1 MHSGMGGGGVHELM
15 ATDSDMA
22 TRFLRRSSGSHGFT
36 LIEVI
41 LVVIITGILATVV
54 LRSAGI
60 ISDSARTE
68 ETKQE
73 LQALAIAMVGNPEMQ
88 NNGVRSDFGYVGDVG
103 AMPPNLDALNVNP
116 GGYTTWQGPYIDNRF
131 TQKTDDYKTD
141 AWNAVYVYSGVN
153 ITSSGSGSDIVRTL
167 GKSADDFTLNEVNG
181 VVFDLDGTPPGSTYK
196 DSLSVRMTIPNGSG
210 GMATKS
216 STVDIG
222 GYFSFDSIPIGNH
235 DIEVIYIS
243 DDDTLRRF
251 VSVLPAS
258 SPYGEYSLAA
268 NVWTGG
274 GSGSGL
280 SHVAGRDTVYSSPQ
294 CNNFSSWVI
303 NNSGSQI
310 TVNSITLTYAT
321 PTAYYQYVRW
331 GSTTVFN
338 SNNPKNGSGDVTSFS
353 SSQAVN
359 AGDSARV
366 QIETFKNS
374 TTGGSN
380 VDMSNVSVTVLL
392 SDGSTFYISFGACQ

>member
-1 MHSGMGGGGVHELM
+1 MIRLCENHC
-15 ATDSDMA
+15 
-22 TRFLRRSSGSHGFT
+22 GFT

-73 LQALAIAMVGNPEMQ
+73 LQALAIAIVGNPELQ
-88 NNGVRSDFGYVGDVG
+88 NNGVRSDFGYVGDIG
-103 AMPPNLDALNVNP
+103 AMPPNLDALNSNP
-116 GGYTTWQGPYIDNRF
+116 GSYATWKGPYIDNRF
-131 TQKTDDYKTD
+131 TQQTDDYKKDTWD
-141 AWNAVYVYSGVN
+141 ANYSYSGVN

-167 GKSADDFTLNEVNG
+167 GNSMGDFTINQVSGLVL
-181 VVFDLDGTPPGSTYK
+181 DLDGTPPGSTYR
-196 DSLSVRMTIPNGSG
+196 DSLAVRMTIPNGTG
-210 GMATKS
+210 GTVTKS
-216 STVDIG
+216 ATVDIG
-222 GYFSFDSIPIGNH
+222 GYFTFDSIPIGNH
-235 DIEVIYIS
+235 DIEVIYLP
-243 DDDTLRRF
+243 DDDTVRRF

-268 NVWTGG
+268 NVWSGG
-274 GSGSGL
+274 GGGGL
-280 SHVAGRDTVYSSPQ
+280 SHIAGRDTVYSSPQ
-294 CNNFSSWVI
+294 CNNFSFWVI

-321 PTAYYQYVRW
+321 PTAYYRYVRW
-331 GSTTVFN
+331 GSTTVFD
-338 SNNPKNGSGDVTSFS
+338 SNNPKNGSGDVTPFL

-366 QIETFKNS
+366 QIETFEDGPV
-374 TTGGSN
+374 GGAL
-380 VDMSNVSVTVLL
+380 VDMSNVSITVLL

>member
-1 MHSGMGGGGVHELM
+1 M
-15 ATDSDMA
+15 ATG
-22 TRFLRRSSGSHGFT
+22 FLRRTSSSDGFT

-54 LRSAGI
+54 LRSGGVI
-60 ISDSARTE
+60 YDSARTE

-73 LQALAIAMVGNPEMQ
+73 LQALAVAMVGNPELQ

-103 AMPPNLDALNVNP
+103 AMPPNLDALNINP
-116 GGYTTWQGPYIDNRF
+116 GGYTTWRGPYIDNRF
-131 TQKTDDYKTD
+131 TQKTDDYKKD
-141 AWNAVYVYSGVN
+141 AWDANYSYSGVD

-167 GKSADDFTLNEVNG
+167 GNSVGNFTLNQVRG
-181 VVFDLDGTPPGSTYK
+181 VVYDVDGTPPGTTYR
-196 DSLSVRMTIPNGSG
+196 DSLAVRMTIPNGAG
-210 GMATKS
+210 ATVTKS
-216 STVDIG
+216 AAVDIG

-235 DIEVIYIS
+235 DIEVIYIP

-268 NVWTGG
+268 NVWSG
-274 GSGSGL
+274 GSGL
-280 SHVAGRDTVYSSPQ
+280 SHIAGRDTVYSSPQ
-294 CNNFSSWVI
+294 CNNFLFWVI

-321 PTAYYQYVRW
+321 PTAYYRYVRW
-331 GSTTVFN
+331 GSTTVFD
-338 SNNPKNGSGDVTSFS
+338 SNNPKNGSGEVASFS
-353 SSQAVN
+353 SSQPVN
-359 AGDSARV
+359 DGDSARV
-366 QIETFKNS
+366 RIETFKNS

-392 SDGSTFYISFGACQ
+392 SDGSTFDISFGACP